1 MKIANCK
8 VQIGE
13 EFKFI
18 FSVRSV
24 FSVAK
29 KGGFY
34 AMDRRSQQSDF
45 QGSLL
50 CP

>member
-1 MKIANCK
+1 MKIADRK

-18 FSVRSV
+18 FSV

-29 KGGFY
+29 KGF
-34 AMDRRSQQSDF
+34 
-45 QGSLL
+45 L
-50 CP
+50 